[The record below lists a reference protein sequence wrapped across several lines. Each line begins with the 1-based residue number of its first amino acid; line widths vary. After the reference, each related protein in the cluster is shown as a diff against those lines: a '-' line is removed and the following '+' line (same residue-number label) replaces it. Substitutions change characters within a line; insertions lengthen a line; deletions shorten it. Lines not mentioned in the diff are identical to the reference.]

1 MKRADR
7 KCVSHR
13 KDRSTAPAFLFSKAI
28 KNRRR
33 GKDDGVVCYARSCAV
48 DCAKGR
54 ITMLDRRE
62 FMKACSG
69 MGLAGT
75 LFPGV
80 LWAQAQ
86 AKSAKKIT
94 KEMIENAA
102 AIAGVPIADEYKEM
116 MLDNLNE
123 HAKGYEEVYKLHI
136 PNSVDPALLFDLV
149 LQGMNIYTD

>member
-1 MKRADR
+1 MKRAGR
-7 KCVSHR
+7 NCLSHR
-13 KDRSTAPAFLFSKAI
+13 KDRRTGPAFLFSRAI

-33 GKDDGVVCYARSCAV
+33 RKDEGVVSYAGSCAV

-54 ITMLDRRE
+54 MTMLDRRD

-86 AKSAKKIT
+86 AESAKKIT

-102 AIAGVPIADEYKEM
+102 AVAGVSISHEYKEI
-116 MLDNLNE
+116 MLDNLN
-123 HAKGYEEVYKLHI
+123 H
-136 PNSVDPALLFDLV
+136 
-149 LQGMNIYTD
+149 

>member
-1 MKRADR
+1 MKRAGR
-7 KCVSHR
+7 KCLSHR
-13 KDRSTAPAFLFSKAI
+13 KDRSTAPAFLFSRAI

-33 GKDDGVVCYARSCAV
+33 RKDEGVVSYARSCAV

-54 ITMLDRRE
+54 MTMLDRRD

-86 AKSAKKIT
+86 AESAKKIT
-94 KEMIENAA
+94 KEMIENSAA
-102 AIAGVPIADEYKEM
+102 VTGVSIADENKEM
-116 MLDNLNE
+116 MLEDLN
-123 HAKGYEEVYKLHI
+123 
-136 PNSVDPALLFDLV
+136 
-149 LQGMNIYTD
+149 